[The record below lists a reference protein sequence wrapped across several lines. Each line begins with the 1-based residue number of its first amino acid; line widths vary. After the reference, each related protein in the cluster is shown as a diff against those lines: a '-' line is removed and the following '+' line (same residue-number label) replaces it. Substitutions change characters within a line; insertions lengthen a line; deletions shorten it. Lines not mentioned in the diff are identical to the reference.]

1 MPLARFAEIAEEIAC
16 GCAASSAFCC
26 VQRRTPKLRFPVQ
39 VAGLDAYEAMP
50 VEAFGEAM
58 LRGMGWQEGKSVGK
72 NAKQVRPAD
81 KHLHINSMSSSEP
94 AMSYI
99 ID

>member
-1 MPLARFAEIAEEIAC
+1 MILPFMFPFFLVVTCHVEND
-16 GCAASSAFCC
+16 
-26 VQRRTPKLRFPVQ
+26 LFPVQ

-72 NAKQVRPAD
+72 NAKEVRGLTI
-81 KHLHINSMSSSEP
+81 HNHSV
-94 AMSYI
+94 
-99 ID
+99 